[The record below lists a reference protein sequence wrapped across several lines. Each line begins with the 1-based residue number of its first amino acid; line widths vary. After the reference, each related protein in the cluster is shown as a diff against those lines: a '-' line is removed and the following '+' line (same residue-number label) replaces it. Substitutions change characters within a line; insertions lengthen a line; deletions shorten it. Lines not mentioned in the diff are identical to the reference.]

1 MVIGQKF
8 YKIEVEALQLSL
20 QQLKKKTLT
29 KTFIK
34 GTNKPQKGPL
44 LRSDSRIFLKVSCS
58 KELNDLIFMMLQT
71 ILLQKSTK
79 NLTITTIK

>member
-1 MVIGQKF
+1 MDQIGKGLLGAAVCAKEYWRLQLTVVIGQKF

-34 GTNKPQKGPL
+34 GTNKPQKGP
-44 LRSDSRIFLKVSCS
+44 F
-58 KELNDLIFMMLQT
+58 
-71 ILLQKSTK
+71 
-79 NLTITTIK
+79 